1 MTSNFKASTLVFAVC
16 TLALNI
22 LAVQPTLAGHLDQI
36 KSNNTVRVC
45 HWPSYYAISFQNSK
59 NGKLEGID
67 IGLANELA
75 KDLGVKL
82 EFVKTSFATF
92 IQDIKADKCDIA
104 MFGVG
109 ITEARAKHLDYS
121 APYLRSDIYAIV
133 PKTHA
138 TLKGWDDMDKEGHIL
153 VVQKGTY
160 MEDAASAFK
169 KASVLSVVKFQQRE
183 KEVRTGRADAFLTDY
198 PYGKKILVTYDWAKL
213 LEPSKPFW
221 KTEYAYAINKGDP
234 EWLAYINGF
243 VKRIKADGRLKKHA
257 EANGLLPIAVL
268 D

>member
-1 MTSNFKASTLVFAVC
+1 MQTLIKSTLVAV
-16 TLALNI
+16 ALLI
-22 LAVQPTLAGHLDQI
+22 TISSPALAGQLDRI
-36 KSNNTVRVC
+36 KADNVVRVC
-45 HWPSYYAISFQNSK
+45 HWPAYYAISFYNSK
-59 NGKLEGID
+59 SGKLEGID
-67 IGLANELA
+67 VGLAHELA
-75 KDLGVKL
+75 NDLGVELK
-82 EFVKTSFATF
+82 FVKTSFATF
-92 IQDIKADKCDIA
+92 IKDIQADKCDIA

-133 PKTHA
+133 TKTHP
-138 TLKGWDDMDKEGHIL
+138 TLKTWDDMDQEGHIL
-153 VVQKGTY
+153 VVQKGTF
-160 MEDAASAFK
+160 MENAASAFK
-169 KASVLSVVKFQQRE
+169 NASVLSVVKFQQRE
-183 KEVRTGRADAFLTDY
+183 KEVRSGRADAFLTDY

-213 LEPSKPFW
+213 LEPSAPFH

-257 EANGLLPIAVL
+257 EANGLLPIAIL